1 MTSAITSSEMHLD
14 SVSICQ
20 NKAASTASSLMAMD
34 VRDRGG
40 EERWWGGTCTFKEA
54 QKIAAACITHTC
66 TRTHEHTRT
75 PCMRAHSNTKA
86 AIPFLLAAD
95 LTNHL
100 IQNFYRA
107 LLKAV
112 ELLMFVYV
120 CLSVCNRIVCIFT
133 FQQCSWLSDTFHHL
147 SL

>member
-1 MTSAITSSEMHLD
+1 
-14 SVSICQ
+14 
-20 NKAASTASSLMAMD
+20 MALAHSK
-34 VRDRGG
+34 RHKRLLLH
-40 EERWWGGTCTFKEA
+40 A
-54 QKIAAACITHTC
+54 LYTHA
-66 TRTHEHTRT
+66 RTHEHTRT
-75 PCMRAHSNTKA
+75 PCMRTHSNTKA

-112 ELLMFVYV
+112 CVFNVCVCLMFVYV

-133 FQQCSWLSDTFHHL
+133 FQQCFWLSDTVPSTISHCDGLGSVSITLLNFFF
-147 SL
+147 SFIFKVV